1 MSSARRAGMP
11 KLTPAR
17 ALIVELV
24 RRYSVLGFDC
34 SNLEVQKLGWFLQ
47 RMIVSMGLPDPLDLR
62 FEADKYGPYASRLRH
77 LLDGLDGSYLH
88 GEKRLADAGPLDSI
102 WFEPSKKPEL
112 QAFLASDAASR
123 FLPALESTAR
133 IIEGFES
140 PLGMELLATVDWL
153 IQEERSE
160 TTVGAIRKRL
170 ETWPS
175 GQAAAARKLRVFD
188 DRLLNLALKRLSS
201 LDGQLGSEPRDR
213 WPEEA
218 TPAPREQEG

>member
-1 MSSARRAGMP
+1 MSHRKRTGGA

-17 ALIVELV
+17 ALLVELV

-34 SNLEVQKLGWFLQ
+34 SNIEVQKLGWFLQ
-47 RMIVSMGLPDPLDLR
+47 RMIVSMNLSDPLGFR
-62 FEADKYGPYASRLRH
+62 FVANKYGPYAGRLRR

-88 GEKRLADAGPLDSI
+88 GDKRLADAGPFDSI

-123 FLPALESTAR
+123 FLPALESTTR

-153 IQEERSE
+153 IQEGRCE
-160 TTVGAIRKRL
+160 TEVVAIRKGL
-170 ETWPS
+170 ESWPG
-175 GQAAAARKLRVFD
+175 GQAAAARKLRIFD

-201 LDGQLGSEPRDR
+201 LDGQPGSDPRDR

>member
-1 MSSARRAGMP
+1 MSSLKRTGMA

-47 RMIVSMGLPDPLDLR
+47 RMVVSMGLPDPFILR
-62 FEADKYGPYASRLRH
+62 FVADKYGPYASGLRH

-133 IIEGFES
+133 LIEGFES

-153 IQEERSE
+153 IQEERCE
-160 TTVGAIRKRL
+160 ATVGAIRKGL
-170 ETWPS
+170 EDWPG
-175 GQAAAARKLRVFD
+175 GQAAAARKLRIFD
-188 DRLLNLALKRLSS
+188 DRMLTLTLKRLSS
-201 LDGQLGSEPRDR
+201 LDGQPGSDPRVR
-213 WPEEA
+213 WPEET
-218 TPAPREQEG
+218 TPAPRGQEG

>member
-1 MSSARRAGMP
+1 MRPLKRTGRT

-47 RMIVSMGLPDPLDLR
+47 RMIVSMGLPDALDLR
-62 FEADKYGPYASRLRH
+62 FVANKYGPYADRLRH
-77 LLDGLDGSYLH
+77 LLDGLDGCYLH
-88 GEKRLADAGPLDSI
+88 GEKPLADAGPLDSI

-112 QAFLASDAASR
+112 QAFLASEAASH

-133 IIEGFES
+133 VIEGFES

-153 IQEERSE
+153 TQEGRCEA
-160 TTVGAIRKRL
+160 TVGAIRKGL
-170 ETWPS
+170 ETWP
-175 GQAAAARKLRVFD
+175 GGRAAAARKLRILD
-188 DRLLNLALKRLSS
+188 ERILGLALERLT
-201 LDGQLGSEPRDR
+201 L
-213 WPEEA
+213 A
-218 TPAPREQEG
+218 